1 MDIDV
6 YQPQSRNLQPVLHGT
21 CTTRPETTDMRSLLA
36 RLADE
41 TRIDGN
47 SLSTAFTKE
56 AKGKGDVQ
64 AKPVDALQASAFEVL
79 TVALFTAFSVPA
91 QLGEIYL
98 SWYNHV

>member
-1 MDIDV
+1 MW
-6 YQPQSRNLQPVLHGT
+6 
-21 CTTRPETTDMRSLLA
+21 SLLA

-47 SLSTAFTKE
+47 SLAATFTEE
-56 AKGKGDVQ
+56 AKGKADVQ
-64 AKPVDALQASAFEVL
+64 AKPVDALQSLASEVL
-79 TVALFTAFSVPA
+79 TVALLTMLSVPA

>member
-6 YQPQSRNLQPVLHGT
+6 YQPQSRNLQPVLRGT
-21 CTTRPETTDMRSLLA
+21 CTTRTETTDMRSLLA

-47 SLSTAFTKE
+47 RLSTAFTKE

-64 AKPVDALQASAFEVL
+64 AKPVDTLQTLASEVL
-79 TVALFTAFSVPA
+79 TVALLTMLPVPA
-91 QLGEIYL
+91 QLGEIYP